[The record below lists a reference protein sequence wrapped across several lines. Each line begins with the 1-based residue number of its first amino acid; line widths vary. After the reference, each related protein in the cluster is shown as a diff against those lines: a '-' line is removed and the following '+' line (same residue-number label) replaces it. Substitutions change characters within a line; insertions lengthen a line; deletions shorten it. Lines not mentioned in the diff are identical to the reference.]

1 MDRKATC
8 PVVAMETVLPAEWA
22 ENVHFAGEFAYNWVA
37 RDTHPYLSAVG
48 VTPQFLKI
56 LP

>member
-1 MDRKATC
+1 
-8 PVVAMETVLPAEWA
+8 METVLPAEWA
-22 ENVHFAGEFAYNWVA
+22 ESVHFAGEFAYNWVA
-37 RDTHPYLSAVG
+37 WDTHPYLSAVG